1 MVKNK
6 KHSKHMKKQRKQL
19 KQWQNPNTWHWRRLE
34 ERGTYRKT
42 DRASPKVT
50 QKNESRR
57 EWKSQIELRLTT
69 AADRKI
75 SRYRPGF
82 LRFSADQMEIENE
95 MPAQP
100 AIWLHSSLGH
110 WVTGLKRKFSISIA
124 ANYCCTESF
133 KNA

>member
-1 MVKNK
+1 MAKP
-6 KHSKHMKKQRKQL
+6 KHVTLTS
-19 KQWQNPNTWHWRRLE
+19 T
-34 ERGTYRKT
+34 RGTRNVQK
-42 DRASPKVT
+42 DRQGSPKVT

-82 LRFSADQMEIENE
+82 LRFSAEQMEIENE

-100 AIWLHSSLGH
+100 AI
-110 WVTGLKRKFSISIA
+110 
-124 ANYCCTESF
+124 
-133 KNA
+133 